1 MLLGN
6 GTTLQAIIDSINNGN
21 LKAKINLVV
30 SDNKD
35 AYALERAKKSN
46 IPTYV
51 IKNKTSEDIDVEL
64 SNLLKNYDIDL
75 IVLVGYLKLIGKRLI
90 DNYTIINTHPSLL
103 PKFGGKGMY
112 GMNVH
117 RAVVEA
123 KEKYSG
129 PTVHFVNSN
138 YDEGNIIAQ
147 TKLELSPDET
157 PESLSMKVQAVEK
170 IQLINVLKDFIDK
183 KWLVLEHFIKKFFIP
198 LI

>member
-103 PKFGGKGMY
+103 PKFGGKVMY

-117 RAVVEA
+117 KAVVEA

-147 TKLELSPDET
+147 TKLELSPDDT
-157 PESLSMKVQAVEK
+157 PESLSM
-170 IQLINVLKDFIDK
+170 
-183 KWLVLEHFIKKFFIP
+183 
-198 LI
+198 

>member
-1 MLLGN
+1 M
-6 GTTLQAIIDSINNGN
+6 QAVIDNINDGN
-21 LKAKINLVV
+21 LNANINLVV

-35 AYALERAKKSN
+35 AYALERAKQNN

-51 IKNKTSEDIDVEL
+51 IKNKTTEEIDIEL

-90 DNYTIINTHPSLL
+90 NSYTIINTHPSLL

-129 PTVHFVNSN
+129 PTVHFVNDK
-138 YDEGNIIAQ
+138 YDDGNIIAQ
-147 TKLELSPDET
+147 TKVELSPDET
-157 PESLSMKVQAVEK
+157 PESLSKKVQAVEK

-183 KWLVLEHFIKKFFIP
+183 KIN
-198 LI
+198 